1 MNKLI
6 REIVFKSGKMLQI
19 LSGDITKEHVDAIVN
34 AANASLQHGGGVAGV
49 ISLNGGQ
56 QIQKESDRWIEK
68 HGPVRHESPAYTS
81 GGDLPCRY
89 VIHAVGPVW
98 GEGAEDKKLAA
109 AIMGALKLGDQ
120 LGVSSIAFPAISTG
134 IFGFPKERA
143 AQIILQEFMDYFG
156 ESPDTSLELVRLTLF
171 DDESVAAF
179 LETADSVFN
188 FQGNEIG
195 RRLT

>member
-1 MNKLI
+1 M
-6 REIVFKSGKMLQI
+6 
-19 LSGDITKEHVDAIVN
+19 
-34 AANASLQHGGGVAGV
+34 
-49 ISLNGGQ
+49 
-56 QIQKESDRWIEK
+56 
-68 HGPVRHESPAYTS
+68 
-81 GGDLPCRY
+81 PCRY

-98 GEGAEDKKLAA
+98 GEGDEDEKLAT

-143 AQIILQEFMDYFG
+143 AQIILQEFLDYFC
-156 ESPDTSLELVRLTLF
+156 ESPATSLELVRLTLF